1 MKQLAAWYQ
10 KKISSYDKEE
20 WETMVEQLLMRGT
33 YRRRIVDFSSHAR
46 SYLID
51 VDLVRGSSFPKA
63 KPTLSMRRVIW
74 YALVRLLF
82 LPALY
87 QWWTQQTSPACA
99 KFLLTLWL
107 MQVLNMTIYFMTPD
121 MVDSDPN
128 CWLVPLGLML
138 VLSIVH
144 SQIVSTTE
152 MELARVRPRA
162 TYRRKLPRYF
172 RRPRS
177 ECDGGSGGGSAES
190 GATSSQSKT
199 PTSKPA
205 KFRRRQSRT
214 EIAENGLRKRKKE
227 LTKENL
233 IKNLEPVKNK
243 ALIKVKAKDSD
254 DEDYMVW
261 KKPDLTAPIV
271 TFTPPPDDA
280 TPSTSFRYKPNVLTK
295 KQLESFNVRQNQQ
308 AHISRALADGD
319 DGFESLN
326 GYNSNGSE
334 GERVKNETENL
345 LQKERTSSKEEKI
358 KVAEKIGSDAQLGDS
373 EVITKNDGPKIIEVT
388 EELVESQIL
397 KKDDDDDDK
406 SDADSDGVAPTSSP
420 STGKRVGVR
429 FRSNWAQDG
438 IRMADSSDEDFTV
451 NKKKEKK
458 LDNYQSS
465 SSDGECSASAPSIAL
480 PSHHTMSDWVGQTT
494 NSEESSYC
502 SQSEGGH
509 SDVGFPYT
517 ADSSW
522 DPFAI
527 LDPTSDTVKCTMWE
541 RGSTLRAELSAVDI
555 SWYVVARAER
565 VMAADGCLWAGL
577 AMAAAVAL
585 IKPIIRFAQV
595 AAEQDSRTEEELQAL
610 SVLTYFPTLMA
621 SYKGSLIS
629 VFNGAFGDNI
639 WLISTNL
646 LSCMLR
652 FALGALV
659 FFLLAVAERAFK
671 QRFLY
676 AKLFSHL
683 TSARRARKSELPHFR
698 LNTVRNIKTWLS
710 TRSYLRRRGPQRS
723 VEVIVSAAFML
734 IVVLLGCVSTHLLRF
749 NNTQD
754 SVTLESGWLL
764 EVLLWSFCIGIYLLR
779 LGTLGSNVNKKYRG
793 CLSAIL
799 TEQINLHLAIEQ
811 RPESKEQ
818 LTVANNVLKL
828 AADLLKELDAPFKI
842 SALCANHY
850 LYTITKVVILSAL
863 SGVLSEMLGF
873 KLKLHKIK
881 IK

>member
-1 MKQLAAWYQ
+1 MNQLAAWYQ

-33 YRRRIVDFSSHAR
+33 YRRRIVDFSTHAR

-63 KPTLSMRRVIW
+63 KPTLGVRRVVW
-74 YALVRLLF
+74 FALVRLVF

-87 QWWTQQTSPACA
+87 QWWAQQTSPACA
-99 KFLLTLWL
+99 KFLLSLWL
-107 MQVLNMTIYFMTPD
+107 MQVLNISLYLMTPLD
-121 MVDSDPN
+121 IDAN
-128 CWLVPLGLML
+128 CWLVPMGLML
-138 VLSIVH
+138 VLSVVH

-152 MELARVRPRA
+152 MELARVRPRS
-162 TYRRKLPRYF
+162 TFHRKLPRYF

-177 ECDGGSGGGSAES
+177 DCEGGSGGGSAES

-199 PTSKPA
+199 PSTKSS
-205 KFRRRQSRT
+205 KFRRRLSRT
-214 EIAENGLRKRKKE
+214 DIADCGLRKRKKE
-227 LTKENL
+227 LTKDIL
-233 IKNLEPVKNK
+233 IKNLAPTLKSK
-243 ALIKVKAKDSD
+243 SMIKIKVKDSD
-254 DEDYMVW
+254 DEDYMAW
-261 KKPDLTAPIV
+261 KKPDMTAPIV
-271 TFTPPPDDA
+271 TFTPPPDEG
-280 TPSTSFRYKPNVLTK
+280 PSIQIKKLTK
-295 KQLESFNVRQNQQ
+295 KQLETFNVRQNQQ
-308 AHISRALADGD
+308 INVARAILPDGD

-326 GYNSNGSE
+326 GYNSNGSD
-334 GERVKNETENL
+334 GENKTKDIEHQNKEKKVEDVKAKTPELEVKPDVNKPNRDANKDENELFSNI
-345 LQKERTSSKEEKI
+345 R
-358 KVAEKIGSDAQLGDS
+358 
-373 EVITKNDGPKIIEVT
+373 N
-388 EELVESQIL
+388 L
-397 KKDDDDDDK
+397 KKEDDDK
-406 SDADSDGVAPTSSP
+406 SLDPDSDCGIPTSP
-420 STGKRVGVR
+420 SAGKKIR
-429 FRSNWAQDG
+429 FRSSWIGDN
-438 IRMADSSDEDFTV
+438 RRESSDDDFISPKKK
-451 NKKKEKK
+451 NKKIE
-458 LDNYQSS
+458 NYQSS

-494 NSEESSYC
+494 NSEESSYG

-509 SDVGFPYT
+509 SDVGFHCA

-522 DPFAI
+522 DPFAL
-527 LDPTSDTVKCTMWE
+527 LDPSSDTVKCTMWE

-565 VMAADGCLWAGL
+565 AMAAHGGLWTGL
-577 AMAAAVAL
+577 AMAAAAAL
-585 IKPIIRFAQV
+585 LAPATRLVQV
-595 AAEQDSRTEEELQAL
+595 AIEQDNRNEEELQ
-610 SVLTYFPTLMA
+610 SI
-621 SYKGSLIS
+621 SLITYIPS
-629 VFNGAFGDNI
+629 LVVNYSQGSIFSLLSGALGDNI
-639 WLISTNL
+639 WEISTNI
-646 LSCMLR
+646 LSCLLR
-652 FALGALV
+652 FALSGLV

-723 VEVIVSAAFML
+723 VDVIVSAAFML
-734 IVVLLGCVSTHLLRF
+734 TIILLACVSAQLLRE
-749 NNTQD
+749 

-764 EVLLWSFCIGIYLLR
+764 EAMVWSLCLGIYLLR
-779 LGTLGSNVNKKYRG
+779 FVTLGSNVNRKYRG

-842 SALCANHY
+842 SGICANHY

>member
-1 MKQLAAWYQ
+1 MKHLAAWYQ

-51 VDLVRGSSFPKA
+51 VDLVRGSSFPKT
-63 KPTLSMRRVIW
+63 KPTLGMRRVVW
-74 YALVRLLF
+74 YALVRLVF

-87 QWWTQQTSPACA
+87 QWWAQQTSAMCA
-99 KFLLTLWL
+99 KFLLSLWL
-107 MQVLNMTIYFMTPD
+107 LQVLNMTLYFMTPD
-121 MVDSDPN
+121 TLGIDQN
-128 CWLVPLGLML
+128 CWLVPLGLMF
-138 VLSIVH
+138 VLSVVH
-144 SQIVSTTE
+144 AQIVSTTE
-152 MELARVRPRA
+152 MELARVRPRS

-172 RRPRS
+172 RRPRF
-177 ECDGGSGGGSAES
+177 ECDGGSGGGSCES

-199 PTSKPA
+199 PSTKPF
-205 KFRRRQSRT
+205 KFRRRQSRPDL
-214 EIAENGLRKRKKE
+214 AENGLRKRKKD
-227 LTKENL
+227 LVKESV
-233 IKNLEPVKNK
+233 IKNLENPIKNK
-243 ALIKVKAKDSD
+243 PTVKVKAKDSD
-254 DEDYMVW
+254 DEDYMAW
-261 KKPDLTAPIV
+261 KKPDLNTPIV

-280 TPSTSFRYKPNVLTK
+280 TPASSFRYKSNILTK
-295 KQLESFNVRQNQQ
+295 KHLESFNVRQNVVNM
-308 AHISRALADGD
+308 ARAIFADGD

-326 GYNSNGSE
+326 GYNSNCSD
-334 GERVKNETENL
+334 GENRVKFDPQLQGAQNERKVEGNIPESSVATDKPNRAPKNENNIQNIDKL
-345 LQKERTSSKEEKI
+345 NNTNYMKREED
-358 KVAEKIGSDAQLGDS
+358 EKSID
-373 EVITKNDGPKIIEVT
+373 P
-388 EELVESQIL
+388 
-397 KKDDDDDDK
+397 
-406 SDADSDGVAPTSSP
+406 DSDTMNHATSSP
-420 STGKRVGVR
+420 GVGKRIGVR
-429 FRSNWAQDG
+429 FRSAWVQDT
-438 IRMADSSDEDFTV
+438 RQESSDDGFSV
-451 NKKKEKK
+451 KKKQKK
-458 LDNYQSS
+458 LDNYQTS

-494 NSEESSYC
+494 NSKHPFVCEESSYC
-502 SQSEGGH
+502 SQSEGGN
-509 SDVGFPYT
+509 SDVGFHYA

-541 RGSTLRAELSAVDI
+541 CGSTLRAELSAVDI

-565 VMAADGCLWAGL
+565 TMATDGSLWPELLMAAT
-577 AMAAAVAL
+577 VAL
-585 IKPIIRFAQV
+585 FTPVMRLVQV
-595 AAEQDSRTEEELQAL
+595 AVVQDTRTEEELQSMSLFTYVTALLITHGDHSLL
-610 SVLTYFPTLMA
+610 SVFT
-621 SYKGSLIS
+621 
-629 VFNGAFGDNI
+629 GAFGDNI
-639 WLISTNL
+639 WQLTTNIV
-646 LSCMLR
+646 SCVLR
-652 FALGALV
+652 FALSGLV

-723 VEVIVSAAFML
+723 VDVIVSSAFML
-734 IVVLLGCVSTHLLRF
+734 TLILLACVSAQLLR
-749 NNTQD
+749 D
-754 SVTLESGWLL
+754 SVTLEHGWLL
-764 EVLLWSFCIGIYLLR
+764 EAMVWSCCLGICLLR
-779 LGTLGSNVNKKYRG
+779 LLTLGSNVNKKYRG

-828 AADLLKELDAPFKI
+828 AADLLKELDSPFKI
-842 SALCANHY
+842 SGICANHY
-850 LYTITKVVILSAL
+850 LYTIIKVVILSAL

>member
-63 KPTLSMRRVIW
+63 KPTLGMRRVVW
-74 YALVRLLF
+74 FALVRLVF
-82 LPALY
+82 LPALF
-87 QWWTQQTSPACA
+87 QWWAQQTSPACA

-107 MQVLNMTIYFMTPD
+107 LQVLNISLYFMSPD
-121 MVDSDPN
+121 NLDVDPN

-138 VLSIVH
+138 VLSMVH

-152 MELARVRPRA
+152 MEIARVRPRS

-177 ECDGGSGGGSAES
+177 ECDGGSAGGSAES

-199 PTSKPA
+199 PTTKPS
-205 KFRRRQSRT
+205 KFRRRQSRS
-214 EIAENGLRKRKKE
+214 ELCDNGLRKRKKE
-227 LTKENL
+227 LPKENVSTR
-233 IKNLEPVKNK
+233 LEPTVKNK
-243 ALIKVKAKDSD
+243 AIVKLKAKDSD
-254 DEDYMVW
+254 DEDYMAW
-261 KKPDLTAPIV
+261 KKPDINTPIV

-280 TPSTSFRYKPNVLTK
+280 TPSSSFRYKSNILTK
-295 KQLESFNVRQNQQ
+295 KHLESFNVRQNQ
-308 AHISRALADGD
+308 HRAIFADGD

-326 GYNSNGSE
+326 GYNSNGSD
-334 GERVKNETENL
+334 GDNRVKILQARLSGNKIVSNERN
-345 LQKERTSSKEEKI
+345 
-358 KVAEKIGSDAQLGDS
+358 
-373 EVITKNDGPKIIEVT
+373 EVT
-388 EELVESQIL
+388 A
-397 KKDDDDDDK
+397 KDDSANDVDKTPIDKVEENSTTTAKANVLKTEDDEK
-406 SDADSDGVAPTSSP
+406 SNEPDSDVNVTDSP
-420 STGKRVGVR
+420 NRGKRIGVR
-429 FRSNWAQDG
+429 FRSSWIPENV
-438 IRMADSSDEDFTV
+438 RNESSDDDFANV
-451 NKKKEKK
+451 KNKQKKIETF
-458 LDNYQSS
+458 QTS

-502 SQSEGGH
+502 SQSEGGN
-509 SDVGFPYT
+509 SDVGFHYA

-522 DPFAI
+522 DPFAL

-565 VMAADGCLWAGL
+565 AMAAEGCVWAGL
-577 AMAAAVAL
+577 AMATIVAL
-585 IKPIIRFAQV
+585 LTPAIRLTQLAID
-595 AAEQDSRTEEELQAL
+595 QDTRTEEETQSMTIFLYIISVVVNYSKG
-610 SVLTYFPTLMA
+610 SVLYIL
-621 SYKGSLIS
+621 Y
-629 VFNGAFGDNI
+629 GAFGDNAWELMTNI
-639 WLISTNL
+639 IS
-646 LSCMLR
+646 CILR
-652 FALGALV
+652 FALSGLM
-659 FFLLAVAERAFK
+659 FFLLAVAERAYK

-723 VEVIVSAAFML
+723 VDVIVSAAFML
-734 IVVLLGCVSTHLLRF
+734 TLILLACVSAHLLR
-749 NNTQD
+749 D
-754 SVTLESGWLL
+754 SVTLEEGWLFEAMVWICCL
-764 EVLLWSFCIGIYLLR
+764 GIYLMR
-779 LGTLGSNVNKKYRG
+779 LITLGSNVNKKYRG

-811 RPESKEQ
+811 RPESKDQ

-842 SALCANHY
+842 SGICANHY
-850 LYTITKVVILSAL
+850 LYTVSKVVILSAL

>member
-33 YRRRIVDFSSHAR
+33 YRRRIVDFSTHAR

-63 KPTLSMRRVIW
+63 KPTLGMRRVVW
-74 YALVRLLF
+74 FALVRLVF

-87 QWWTQQTSPACA
+87 QWWAQQTSPTCA
-99 KFLLTLWL
+99 KFLLSLWL
-107 MQVLNMTIYFMTPD
+107 MQLLNISLYVMTPLD
-121 MVDSDPN
+121 IDAN
-128 CWLVPLGLML
+128 CWLVPMGLMF

-152 MELARVRPRA
+152 MELARVRPRS
-162 TYRRKLPRYF
+162 TYHRKLPRYF

-177 ECDGGSGGGSAES
+177 DCEGGSGGGSAES

-199 PTSKPA
+199 PSTKSA
-205 KFRRRQSRT
+205 KFRRRLSRS
-214 EIAENGLRKRKKE
+214 ELADNGLRKRKKE
-227 LTKENL
+227 LTKDNL
-233 IKNLEPVKNK
+233 IKNLEPTIKPK
-243 ALIKVKAKDSD
+243 SLIKVKVKDSD
-254 DEDYMVW
+254 DEDYMAW
-261 KKPDLTAPIV
+261 KKPDMTTPIV

-280 TPSTSFRYKPNVLTK
+280 SASVQIKKLTK
-295 KQLESFNVRQNQQ
+295 KQLETFNVRQNQQ
-308 AHISRALADGD
+308 VNVVRAMLPDGD

-326 GYNSNGSE
+326 GYNSNGSD
-334 GERVKNETENL
+334 GDNKNKYPDLQKKNEKISNLNITEPEVQLNVNKSNDAVDKTENEL
-345 LQKERTSSKEEKI
+345 FEGLENMKKEVDEK
-358 KVAEKIGSDAQLGDS
+358 SL
-373 EVITKNDGPKIIEVT
+373 
-388 EELVESQIL
+388 
-397 KKDDDDDDK
+397 
-406 SDADSDGVAPTSSP
+406 DSDCGLPPSSP
-420 STGKRVGVR
+420 SVGKRIR
-429 FRSNWAQDG
+429 FRGSWVQDD
-438 IRMADSSDEDFTV
+438 RRESSDDDFTSI
-451 NKKKEKK
+451 KKKHKNIE
-458 LDNYQSS
+458 NYQSS

-494 NSEESSYC
+494 NSEESSYG

-509 SDVGFPYT
+509 SDVGFHYA

-522 DPFAI
+522 DPFAL
-527 LDPTSDTVKCTMWE
+527 LDPSNDTVKCTMWE

-565 VMAADGCLWAGL
+565 TMAADGGLWTGL

-585 IKPIIRFAQV
+585 FAPATRLVQV
-595 AAEQDSRTEEELQAL
+595 AIEQDNRSEEELQ
-610 SVLTYFPTLMA
+610 SI
-621 SYKGSLIS
+621 SLITYIPSLVVNYSQGSIFS
-629 VFNGAFGDNI
+629 VIGGALGDNV
-639 WLISTNL
+639 WEISTNI
-646 LSCMLR
+646 LSCLLR
-652 FALGALV
+652 FALSGLV

-723 VEVIVSAAFML
+723 VDVIVSAAFML
-734 IVVLLGCVSTHLLRF
+734 TIILLACVSAQLLRE
-749 NNTQD
+749 
-754 SVTLESGWLL
+754 SVTLEHGWLL
-764 EVLLWSFCIGIYLLR
+764 EAMVWSICLGIYLLR
-779 LGTLGSNVNKKYRG
+779 FVTLGSNVNRKYRG

-828 AADLLKELDAPFKI
+828 AGDLLKELDAPFKI
-842 SALCANHY
+842 SGICANHY

>member
-63 KPTLSMRRVIW
+63 KPTLGMRRVVW
-74 YALVRLLF
+74 FALVRLVF
-82 LPALY
+82 LPALF
-87 QWWTQQTSPACA
+87 QWWAQQTSPACA

-107 MQVLNMTIYFMTPD
+107 LQVLNISLYFMSPD
-121 MVDSDPN
+121 NLDVDPN

-138 VLSIVH
+138 VLSMVH

-152 MELARVRPRA
+152 MEIARVRPRS

-177 ECDGGSGGGSAES
+177 ECDGGSAGGSAES

-199 PTSKPA
+199 PTTKPS
-205 KFRRRQSRT
+205 KFRRRQSRS
-214 EIAENGLRKRKKE
+214 ELGDNGLRKRKKE
-227 LTKENL
+227 LPKENVSTP
-233 IKNLEPVKNK
+233 LEPTAKNK
-243 ALIKVKAKDSD
+243 AIVKLKAKDSD
-254 DEDYMVW
+254 DEDYMAW
-261 KKPDLTAPIV
+261 KKPDINTPIV

-280 TPSTSFRYKPNVLTK
+280 TPSSSFRYKSNILTK
-295 KQLESFNVRQNQQ
+295 KHLESFNVRQNQ
-308 AHISRALADGD
+308 HRALFADGD

-326 GYNSNGSE
+326 GYNSNGSD
-334 GERVKNETENL
+334 GDNRVKILQARLSGNKIVSNERN
-345 LQKERTSSKEEKI
+345 
-358 KVAEKIGSDAQLGDS
+358 
-373 EVITKNDGPKIIEVT
+373 EVT
-388 EELVESQIL
+388 A
-397 KKDDDDDDK
+397 KDDSANDVDKTPIDKVEENSTTTAKANVLKTEDDEK
-406 SDADSDGVAPTSSP
+406 SNEPDSDVNVTDSP
-420 STGKRVGVR
+420 NRGKRIGVR
-429 FRSNWAQDG
+429 FRSSWILENVRDE
-438 IRMADSSDEDFTV
+438 SSDDDFANV
-451 NKKKEKK
+451 KNKQKV
-458 LDNYQSS
+458 DGPNYQH
-465 SSDGECSASAPSIAL
+465 DHPG
-480 PSHHTMSDWVGQTT
+480 
-494 NSEESSYC
+494 EESSYC
-502 SQSEGGH
+502 SQSEGGN
-509 SDVGFPYT
+509 SDVGFHYA

-522 DPFAI
+522 DPFAL

-565 VMAADGCLWAGL
+565 AMAAEGCVWAGL
-577 AMAAAVAL
+577 AMATIVAL
-585 IKPIIRFAQV
+585 LTPAIRLTQLAID
-595 AAEQDSRTEEELQAL
+595 QDTRTEEETQSMTIFLYIISVVVNYSKG
-610 SVLTYFPTLMA
+610 SVLYIL
-621 SYKGSLIS
+621 Y
-629 VFNGAFGDNI
+629 GAFGDNAWELMTNI
-639 WLISTNL
+639 IS
-646 LSCMLR
+646 CILR
-652 FALGALV
+652 FALSGLM
-659 FFLLAVAERAFK
+659 FFLLAVAERAYK

-723 VEVIVSAAFML
+723 VDVIVSAAFML
-734 IVVLLGCVSTHLLRF
+734 TLILLACVSAHLLR
-749 NNTQD
+749 D
-754 SVTLESGWLL
+754 SVTLEEGWLFEAMVWICCL
-764 EVLLWSFCIGIYLLR
+764 GIYLLR
-779 LGTLGSNVNKKYRG
+779 LITLGSNVNKKYRG

-811 RPESKEQ
+811 RPESKDQ

-842 SALCANHY
+842 SGICANHY
-850 LYTITKVVILSAL
+850 LYTVSKVVILSAL

>member
-63 KPTLSMRRVIW
+63 KPTLGMRRVVW
-74 YALVRLLF
+74 FALVRLVF
-82 LPALY
+82 LPALF
-87 QWWTQQTSPACA
+87 QWWAQQTSPACV

-107 MQVLNMTIYFMTPD
+107 LQVLNISLYFMSPD
-121 MVDSDPN
+121 NLDVDPN

-138 VLSIVH
+138 VLSMVH

-152 MELARVRPRA
+152 MEIARVRPRS

-177 ECDGGSGGGSAES
+177 ECDGGSAGGSAES

-199 PTSKPA
+199 PTTKPS
-205 KFRRRQSRT
+205 KFRRRQSRS
-214 EIAENGLRKRKKE
+214 ELCDNGLRKRKKE
-227 LTKENL
+227 LPKENVSTR
-233 IKNLEPVKNK
+233 LEPTVKNK
-243 ALIKVKAKDSD
+243 AIVKLKAKDSD
-254 DEDYMVW
+254 DEDYMAW
-261 KKPDLTAPIV
+261 KKPDINTPIV

-280 TPSTSFRYKPNVLTK
+280 TPSSSFRYKSNILTK
-295 KQLESFNVRQNQQ
+295 KHLESFNVRQNQ
-308 AHISRALADGD
+308 HRAIFADGD

-326 GYNSNGSE
+326 GYNSNGSD
-334 GERVKNETENL
+334 GDNRVKILQARLSGNKIVSNERN
-345 LQKERTSSKEEKI
+345 
-358 KVAEKIGSDAQLGDS
+358 
-373 EVITKNDGPKIIEVT
+373 EVT
-388 EELVESQIL
+388 A
-397 KKDDDDDDK
+397 KDDSANDVDKTPIDKVEENSTTTAKANVLKTEDDEK
-406 SDADSDGVAPTSSP
+406 SNEPDSDVNVTDSP
-420 STGKRVGVR
+420 NRGKRIGVR
-429 FRSNWAQDG
+429 FRSSWIPENV
-438 IRMADSSDEDFTV
+438 RNESSDDDFANV
-451 NKKKEKK
+451 KNKQKKIETF
-458 LDNYQSS
+458 QTS

-502 SQSEGGH
+502 SQSEGGN
-509 SDVGFPYT
+509 SDVGFHYA

-522 DPFAI
+522 DPFAL

-565 VMAADGCLWAGL
+565 AMAAEGCVWAGL
-577 AMAAAVAL
+577 AMATIVAL
-585 IKPIIRFAQV
+585 LTPAIRLTQLAID
-595 AAEQDSRTEEELQAL
+595 QDTRTEEETQSMTIFLYIISVVVNYSKG
-610 SVLTYFPTLMA
+610 SVLYIL
-621 SYKGSLIS
+621 Y
-629 VFNGAFGDNI
+629 GAFGDNAWELMTNI
-639 WLISTNL
+639 IS
-646 LSCMLR
+646 CILR
-652 FALGALV
+652 FALSGLM
-659 FFLLAVAERAFK
+659 FFLLAVAERAYK

-723 VEVIVSAAFML
+723 VDVIVSAAFML
-734 IVVLLGCVSTHLLRF
+734 TLILLACVSAHLLR
-749 NNTQD
+749 D
-754 SVTLESGWLL
+754 SVTLEEGWLFEAMVWICCL
-764 EVLLWSFCIGIYLLR
+764 GIYLMR
-779 LGTLGSNVNKKYRG
+779 LITLGSNVNKKYRG

-811 RPESKEQ
+811 RPESKDQ

-842 SALCANHY
+842 SGICANHY
-850 LYTITKVVILSAL
+850 LYTVSKVVILSAL

>member
-63 KPTLSMRRVIW
+63 KPTLGMRRVVW
-74 YALVRLLF
+74 FALVRLVF
-82 LPALY
+82 LPALF
-87 QWWTQQTSPACA
+87 QWWAQQTSPACA

-107 MQVLNMTIYFMTPD
+107 LQVLNISLYFMSPD
-121 MVDSDPN
+121 NLDVDPN

-138 VLSIVH
+138 VLSMVH

-152 MELARVRPRA
+152 MEIARVRPRS

-177 ECDGGSGGGSAES
+177 ECDGGSAGGSAES

-199 PTSKPA
+199 PTTKPS
-205 KFRRRQSRT
+205 KFRRRQSRS
-214 EIAENGLRKRKKE
+214 ELCDNGLRKRKKE
-227 LTKENL
+227 LPKENVSTR
-233 IKNLEPVKNK
+233 LEPTVKNK
-243 ALIKVKAKDSD
+243 AIVKLKAKDSD
-254 DEDYMVW
+254 DEDYMAW
-261 KKPDLTAPIV
+261 KKPDINTPIV

-280 TPSTSFRYKPNVLTK
+280 TPSSSFRYKSNILTK
-295 KQLESFNVRQNQQ
+295 KHLESFNVRQNQ
-308 AHISRALADGD
+308 HRAIFADGD

-326 GYNSNGSE
+326 GYNSNGSD
-334 GERVKNETENL
+334 GDNRVKILQARLSGNKIVSNERNEVTAKDDSANDVDKTPIDKVEENSTTTAKANVLKTEND
-345 LQKERTSSKEEKI
+345 EKSN
-358 KVAEKIGSDAQLGDS
+358 E
-373 EVITKNDGPKIIEVT
+373 P
-388 EELVESQIL
+388 
-397 KKDDDDDDK
+397 
-406 SDADSDGVAPTSSP
+406 DSDVNVTDSP
-420 STGKRVGVR
+420 NRGKRIGVR
-429 FRSNWAQDG
+429 FRSSWIPENV
-438 IRMADSSDEDFTV
+438 RNESSDDDFANV
-451 NKKKEKK
+451 KNKQKKIETF
-458 LDNYQSS
+458 QTS

-502 SQSEGGH
+502 SQSEGGN
-509 SDVGFPYT
+509 SDVGFHYA

-522 DPFAI
+522 DPFAL

-565 VMAADGCLWAGL
+565 AMAAEGCVWAGL
-577 AMAAAVAL
+577 AMATIVAL
-585 IKPIIRFAQV
+585 LTPAIRLTQLAID
-595 AAEQDSRTEEELQAL
+595 QDTRTEEETQSMTIFLYIISVVVNYSKG
-610 SVLTYFPTLMA
+610 SVLYIL
-621 SYKGSLIS
+621 Y
-629 VFNGAFGDNI
+629 GAFGDNAWELMTNI
-639 WLISTNL
+639 IS
-646 LSCMLR
+646 CILR
-652 FALGALV
+652 FALSGLM
-659 FFLLAVAERAFK
+659 FFLLAVAERAYK

-723 VEVIVSAAFML
+723 VDVIVSAAFML
-734 IVVLLGCVSTHLLRF
+734 TLILLACVSAHLLR
-749 NNTQD
+749 D
-754 SVTLESGWLL
+754 SVTLEEGWLFEAMVWICCL
-764 EVLLWSFCIGIYLLR
+764 GIYLMR
-779 LGTLGSNVNKKYRG
+779 LITLGSNVNKKYRG

-811 RPESKEQ
+811 RPESKDQ

-842 SALCANHY
+842 SGICANHY
-850 LYTITKVVILSAL
+850 LYTVSKVVILSAL

>member
-63 KPTLSMRRVIW
+63 KPTLGMRRVVW
-74 YALVRLLF
+74 FALVRLVF
-82 LPALY
+82 LPALF
-87 QWWTQQTSPACA
+87 QWWAQQTSPACA

-107 MQVLNMTIYFMTPD
+107 LQVLNISLYLMSPD
-121 MVDSDPN
+121 NLDVDPN

-138 VLSIVH
+138 VLSMVH

-152 MELARVRPRA
+152 MEIARVRPRS

-177 ECDGGSGGGSAES
+177 ECDGGSAGGSAES

-199 PTSKPA
+199 PTTKPS
-205 KFRRRQSRT
+205 KFRRRQSRS
-214 EIAENGLRKRKKE
+214 ELSDNGLRKRKKE
-227 LTKENL
+227 LPKENVSTP
-233 IKNLEPVKNK
+233 LEPTAKNK
-243 ALIKVKAKDSD
+243 AIVKLKAKDSD
-254 DEDYMVW
+254 DEDYMAW
-261 KKPDLTAPIV
+261 KKPDINTPIV

-280 TPSTSFRYKPNVLTK
+280 TPSSSFRYKSNILTK
-295 KQLESFNVRQNQQ
+295 KHLESFNVRQNQ
-308 AHISRALADGD
+308 HRALFADGD

-326 GYNSNGSE
+326 GYNSNGSD
-334 GERVKNETENL
+334 GDNRVKILQARLSGNKIVSNERNEVTAKDDSANDVDKTPIDKVEENSTTTAKANVLKTEND
-345 LQKERTSSKEEKI
+345 EKSN
-358 KVAEKIGSDAQLGDS
+358 E
-373 EVITKNDGPKIIEVT
+373 P
-388 EELVESQIL
+388 
-397 KKDDDDDDK
+397 
-406 SDADSDGVAPTSSP
+406 DSDVNVTDSP
-420 STGKRVGVR
+420 NRGKRIGVR
-429 FRSNWAQDG
+429 FRSSWIPENV
-438 IRMADSSDEDFTV
+438 RNESSDDDFANV
-451 NKKKEKK
+451 KNKQKKIETF
-458 LDNYQSS
+458 QTS

-502 SQSEGGH
+502 SQSEGGN
-509 SDVGFPYT
+509 SDVGFHYA

-522 DPFAI
+522 DPFAL

-565 VMAADGCLWAGL
+565 AMAAEGCVWAGL
-577 AMAAAVAL
+577 AMATIVAL
-585 IKPIIRFAQV
+585 LTPAIRLTQLAID
-595 AAEQDSRTEEELQAL
+595 QDTRTEEETQSMTIFLYIISVVVNYSKG
-610 SVLTYFPTLMA
+610 SVLYIL
-621 SYKGSLIS
+621 Y
-629 VFNGAFGDNI
+629 GAFGDNAWELMTNI
-639 WLISTNL
+639 IS
-646 LSCMLR
+646 CILR
-652 FALGALV
+652 FALSGLM
-659 FFLLAVAERAFK
+659 FFLLAVAERAYK

-723 VEVIVSAAFML
+723 VDVIVSAAFML
-734 IVVLLGCVSTHLLRF
+734 TLILLACVSAHLLR
-749 NNTQD
+749 D
-754 SVTLESGWLL
+754 SVTLEEGWLFEAMVWICCL
-764 EVLLWSFCIGIYLLR
+764 GIYLMR
-779 LGTLGSNVNKKYRG
+779 LITLGSNVNKKYRG

-811 RPESKEQ
+811 RPESKDQ

-842 SALCANHY
+842 SGICANHY
-850 LYTITKVVILSAL
+850 LYTVSKVVILSAL

>member
-33 YRRRIVDFSSHAR
+33 YRRRIVDFSTHAR

-63 KPTLSMRRVIW
+63 KPTLGMRRVVW
-74 YALVRLLF
+74 FALVRLVF

-87 QWWTQQTSPACA
+87 QWWAQQTSPACA

-107 MQVLNMTIYFMTPD
+107 MQVVNTTLYFMAPD
-121 MVDSDPN
+121 SLDIDPN
-128 CWLVPLGLML
+128 CWLIPLGLML
-138 VLSIVH
+138 VLSVVH

-152 MELARVRPRA
+152 LELGRVRPRS

-172 RRPRS
+172 RRSRS
-177 ECDGGSGGGSAES
+177 QCDGGSGGGSGES
-190 GATSSQSKT
+190 GATSSQSKVPST
-199 PTSKPA
+199 KPS
-205 KFRRRQSRT
+205 KFRRRQSRN
-214 EIAENGLRKRKKE
+214 EIVENGLRKRKKE
-227 LTKENL
+227 LIKEHVL
-233 IKNLEPVKNK
+233 RNLEPQAKNK
-243 ALIKVKAKDSD
+243 SMIKVKAKDSD
-254 DEDYMVW
+254 DEDYMAW
-261 KKPDLTAPIV
+261 KKPDLNAPIV

-280 TPSTSFRYKPNVLTK
+280 TPSSSFRYKPNVLTK
-295 KQLESFNVRQNQQ
+295 KHLESFNVKQSQQ
-308 AHISRALADGD
+308 INIARTIFADGD

-326 GYNSNGSE
+326 GYNSNGSDAE
-334 GERVKNETENL
+334 NKLKIEQIRAHNEKSANQPSQPCGSQDVTQNG
-345 LQKERTSSKEEKI
+345 KEITITVSDKDINKDKTTNISKEDDEKSI
-358 KVAEKIGSDAQLGDS
+358 EPDSDA
-373 EVITKNDGPKIIEVT
+373 N
-388 EELVESQIL
+388 
-397 KKDDDDDDK
+397 
-406 SDADSDGVAPTSSP
+406 PTSSP
-420 STGKRVGVR
+420 ITGKRIGVR
-429 FRSNWAQDG
+429 FRSSWIQENMRQESTD
-438 IRMADSSDEDFTV
+438 DDFNV
-451 NKKKEKK
+451 KKKQKVIDGRYQH
-458 LDNYQSS
+458 DNT
-465 SSDGECSASAPSIAL
+465 G
-480 PSHHTMSDWVGQTT
+480 
-494 NSEESSYC
+494 EESSYG
-502 SQSEGGH
+502 SQSEGEN
-509 SDVGFPYT
+509 SDVGFHYA

-555 SWYVVARAER
+555 SWCVVARAER
-565 VMAADGCLWAGL
+565 AMAAEGAWGVWAPL

-585 IKPIIRFAQV
+585 FAPALSLLQV
-595 AAEQDSRTEEELQAL
+595 AIEKDSRGEEELQVVSL
-610 SVLTYFPTLMA
+610 FTYIIQVMVNY
-621 SYKGSLIS
+621 SRSSLFA
-629 VFNGAFGDNI
+629 VVYGAFGDNVWAI
-639 WLISTNL
+639 TTNAV
-646 LSCMLR
+646 SCVLR
-652 FALGALV
+652 FALSGLV

-676 AKLFSHL
+676 AKLFAHL

-723 VEVIVSAAFML
+723 VDVIVSAGFML
-734 IVVLLGCVSTHLLRF
+734 TIILLACVSAQLLR
-749 NNTQD
+749 D
-754 SVTLESGWLL
+754 SVTLERGWLL
-764 EVLLWSFCIGIYLLR
+764 EAMVWSCCLGIYLLR
-779 LGTLGSNVNKKYRG
+779 LLTLGSNVNRKYRG

-842 SALCANHY
+842 SGICANHY

>member
-1 MKQLAAWYQ
+1 MRQLAAWYQ

-63 KPTLSMRRVIW
+63 KPTLGMRRVVW

-87 QWWTQQTSPACA
+87 QWWGQQTSPACA
-99 KFLLTLWL
+99 KFLLGLWL
-107 MQVLNMTIYFMTPD
+107 MQVLNMSLYFMAPASYD
-121 MVDSDPN
+121 IDPN

-138 VLSIVH
+138 VLSVVH

-152 MELARVRPRA
+152 MELARVRPRSN
-162 TYRRKLPRYF
+162 YRRKLPRYL

-199 PTSKPA
+199 PSTKPSKY
-205 KFRRRQSRT
+205 RRRLSRT
-214 EIAENGLRKRKKE
+214 ESVDATLPPGLRKRKKE
-227 LTKENL
+227 LTKEY
-233 IKNLEPVKNK
+233 IMKNLEPSIKTK
-243 ALIKVKAKDSD
+243 PLKVKVKDSD
-254 DEDYMVW
+254 DEDYMAW
-261 KKPDLTAPIV
+261 KKPDLTPDLTAPIV
-271 TFTPPPDDA
+271 TFTPPPDD
-280 TPSTSFRYKPNVLTK
+280 TPGASFDFKPNILTK
-295 KQLESFNVRQNQQ
+295 KHLETFNVRQNVNV
-308 AHISRALADGD
+308 ARAIFADGD

-326 GYNSNGSE
+326 GYNSNGSD
-334 GERVKNETENL
+334 GDNRKAERLKAKTDDVEAIKPVINKPGDT
-345 LQKERTSSKEEKI
+345 KI
-358 KVAEKIGSDAQLGDS
+358 DKDCVRKYVLD
-373 EVITKNDGPKIIEVT
+373 K
-388 EELVESQIL
+388 L
-397 KKDDDDDDK
+397 KKDDDEK
-406 SDADSDGVAPTSSP
+406 SLDADSDGAIPTSSP
-420 STGKRVGVR
+420 SATKRVGVR
-429 FRSNWAQDG
+429 FRKSW
-438 IRMADSSDEDFTV
+438 RETSDEEFTI
-451 NKKKEKK
+451 KKKDKK
-458 LDNYQSS
+458 LENYQSS

-494 NSEESSYC
+494 NSEESSYG

-509 SDVGFPYT
+509 SDVGFHFA

-565 VMAADGCLWAGL
+565 AMAADGGLWAGTL
-577 AMAAAVAL
+577 MAALVAL
-585 IKPIIRFAQV
+585 LAPATRLMQV
-595 AAEQDSRTEEELQAL
+595 AVEQDHKSEEELAAL
-610 SVLTYFPTLMA
+610 PFLTYMPTLVVNYCLQSPSA
-621 SYKGSLIS
+621 VLI
-629 VFNGAFGDNI
+629 GAFGDNV
-639 WLISTNL
+639 WEVTTNIL
-646 LSCMLR
+646 TSLLR
-652 FALGALV
+652 FSLSGLV

-723 VEVIVSAAFML
+723 VDVIVSAAFML
-734 IVVLLGCVSTHLLRF
+734 TLILLACVSAQLLRE
-749 NNTQD
+749 
-754 SVTLESGWLL
+754 SITLECGWLL
-764 EVLLWSFCIGIYLLR
+764 EAMVWSICLGIYLMR
-779 LGTLGSNVNKKYRG
+779 LLTLGSNVNKKYRG

-811 RPESKEQ
+811 RPDCKEQ

-828 AADLLKELDAPFKI
+828 AADLLKELDSPFKI
-842 SALCANHY
+842 SGLCANHY
-850 LYTITKVVILSAL
+850 LYTIVKVVILSAL

>member
-1 MKQLAAWYQ
+1 MQQLAAWYQ

-33 YRRRIVDFSSHAR
+33 YRRRIVDFSNHAR

-63 KPTLSMRRVIW
+63 KPTLGMRRVVW
-74 YALVRLLF
+74 YALVRLVF
-82 LPALY
+82 LPGLY
-87 QWWTQQTSPACA
+87 QWWAQQTSPACA
-99 KFLLTLWL
+99 KFLLALWL
-107 MQVLNMTIYFMTPD
+107 MQVLNISLYFMTPLD
-121 MVDSDPN
+121 IDVN
-128 CWLVPLGLML
+128 CWLVPMGLML
-138 VLSIVH
+138 VLSVVH

-152 MELARVRPRA
+152 MELARVRPRS
-162 TYRRKLPRYF
+162 TFRRKLPRYF
-172 RRPRS
+172 RRTRS
-177 ECDGGSGGGSAES
+177 DCEGGSGGGSGES
-190 GATSSQSKT
+190 GATSSQSKA
-199 PTSKPA
+199 PTSKSS
-205 KFRRRQSRT
+205 KFRRRQSRSDIP
-214 EIAENGLRKRKKE
+214 ESGLRKRKKE

-233 IKNLEPVKNK
+233 IKNLEAPKNK
-243 ALIKVKAKDSD
+243 PVIKTKVKDSD
-254 DEDYMVW
+254 DEDYMAW
-261 KKPDLTAPIV
+261 KKPDATAPIV

-280 TPSTSFRYKPNVLTK
+280 TPGSSLAYKANVLTK
-295 KQLESFNVRQNQQ
+295 KQLDTFNVRQNQVNV
-308 AHISRALADGD
+308 AKAILPDGD

-326 GYNSNGSE
+326 GYNSNGSDADK
-334 GERVKNETENL
+334 VK
-345 LQKERTSSKEEKI
+345 
-358 KVAEKIGSDAQLGDS
+358 D
-373 EVITKNDGPKIIEVT
+373 
-388 EELVESQIL
+388 VEQ
-397 KKDDDDDDK
+397 KKDILEKSAEDAKQAKPSEASNISKVDMYGIHKKKEDDEK
-406 SDADSDGVAPTSSP
+406 SVELESDGGVPTSSP
-420 STGKRVGVR
+420 NSRKRIR
-429 FRSNWAQDG
+429 FRGSWAKDG
-438 IRMADSSDEDFTV
+438 RETSDEDFTAL
-451 NKKKEKK
+451 KKKNKK

-494 NSEESSYC
+494 NSEESSYE

-509 SDVGFPYT
+509 SDVSFHYA

-522 DPFAI
+522 DPFAL
-527 LDPTSDTVKCTMWE
+527 LDPSSDTVKCTMWE
-541 RGSTLRAELSAVDI
+541 CGSTLRAELSAVDI

-565 VMAADGCLWAGL
+565 
-577 AMAAAVAL
+577 AMAAGGSLWPAALMAALVACFAPLTRLLQVAIEQDTRGDEDLHTQSICTYIPAL
-585 IKPIIRFAQV
+585 IVDYTQSSIMRI
-595 AAEQDSRTEEELQAL
+595 
-610 SVLTYFPTLMA
+610 
-621 SYKGSLIS
+621 LI
-629 VFNGAFGDNI
+629 GMFGDNL
-639 WLISTNL
+639 WEISMNL
-646 LSCMLR
+646 LSLLLR
-652 FALGALV
+652 FALSGLV

-723 VEVIVSAAFML
+723 VDVIVSAAFVITL
-734 IVVLLGCVSTHLLRF
+734 TLLACVSAQLLRE
-749 NNTQD
+749 
-754 SVTLESGWLL
+754 SVTLVHGWLL
-764 EVLLWSFCIGIYLLR
+764 EALVWSICLGICLLR
-779 LGTLGSNVNKKYRG
+779 LVTLGSNVNRKYRG

-842 SALCANHY
+842 SGICANHY

>member
-1 MKQLAAWYQ
+1 MPSTPQTHHTMKQLAAWYQ

-33 YRRRIVDFSSHAR
+33 YRRRIVDFSTHAR

-63 KPTLSMRRVIW
+63 KPTLGMRRVVW

-87 QWWTQQTSPACA
+87 QWWAQQTSPACA

-107 MQVLNMTIYFMTPD
+107 MQVLNITFYIMTPD
-121 MVDSDPN
+121 TVDIDPN
-128 CWLVPLGLML
+128 CWIVPLGLMI
-138 VLSIVH
+138 VLSVVH

-162 TYRRKLPRYF
+162 TFRRKLPRYF

-177 ECDGGSGGGSAES
+177 ECDGGSAGGSGES

-199 PTSKPA
+199 PSTKPA
-205 KFRRRQSRT
+205 KFRRRQSRP
-214 EIAENGLRKRKKE
+214 EIVESGLRKRKKE
-227 LTKENL
+227 LTKEIL
-233 IKNLEPVKNK
+233 IKKLEPPIKTK
-243 ALIKVKAKDSD
+243 AMIKVKAKDSD
-254 DEDYMVW
+254 DEDYMAW

-271 TFTPPPDDA
+271 TFTPPPDEA
-280 TPSTSFRYKPNVLTK
+280 TPSSSFQYKANILTK
-295 KQLESFNVRQNQQ
+295 KQLESFNVRQNNL
-308 AHISRALADGD
+308 ARALADGD

-334 GERVKNETENL
+334 GDRVKNEAENVP
-345 LQKERTSSKEEKI
+345 KNKPSTSNESN
-358 KVAEKIGSDAQLGDS
+358 A
-373 EVITKNDGPKIIEVT
+373 T
-388 EELVESQIL
+388 EEINVNEITEEINVSIDNEAEVFINAEIL
-397 KKDDDDDDK
+397 KKEDDEK
-406 SDADSDGVAPTSSP
+406 SVDADSEDVIATSSP
-420 STGKRVGVR
+420 SAGKRIGVR
-429 FRSNWAQDG
+429 FRGSWAQDG
-438 IRMADSSDEDFTV
+438 IRESSDDDYTI
-451 NKKKEKK
+451 KKKEKK
-458 LDNYQSS
+458 LGNYQTS

-494 NSEESSYC
+494 NSEESSYG
-502 SQSEGGH
+502 SQSEGEH

-527 LDPTSDTVKCTMWE
+527 LDPSSDTVKCTMWE

-565 VMAADGCLWAGL
+565 AMAADGGLWAGL

-585 IKPIIRFAQV
+585 V
-595 AAEQDSRTEEELQAL
+595 APALRLVQMAVEQDTRTEEELQAL
-610 SVLTYFPTLMA
+610 SLFTYIPSLVA
-621 SYKGSLIS
+621 NYSQGSVFSL
-629 VFNGAFGDNI
+629 FNGAYGDNI
-639 WLISTNL
+639 WVISTNL
-646 LSCMLR
+646 LSCGLR
-652 FALGALV
+652 FALSALV
-659 FFLLAVAERAFK
+659 FFLLSVAERAFK

-723 VEVIVSAAFML
+723 VDVIVSAAFMITL
-734 IVVLLGCVSTHLLRF
+734 MLLACVSAQMLK
-749 NNTQD
+749 D
-754 SVTLESGWLL
+754 SVTLECGWLL
-764 EVLLWSFCIGIYLLR
+764 EAMVWSSCLGIYLLR
-779 LGTLGSNVNKKYRG
+779 LLTLGSNVNRKYRG

-828 AADLLKELDAPFKI
+828 AADLLKELDSPFKI
-842 SALCANHY
+842 SGICANHY

>member
-1 MKQLAAWYQ
+1 
-10 KKISSYDKEE
+10 
-20 WETMVEQLLMRGT
+20 MVEQLLMRGT

-63 KPTLSMRRVIW
+63 KPTLGMRRVVW
-74 YALVRLLF
+74 FALVRLVF
-82 LPALY
+82 LPALF
-87 QWWTQQTSPACA
+87 QWWAQQTSPACA

-107 MQVLNMTIYFMTPD
+107 LQVLNISLYFMSPD
-121 MVDSDPN
+121 NLDVDPN

-138 VLSIVH
+138 VLSMVH

-152 MELARVRPRA
+152 MEIARVRPRS

-177 ECDGGSGGGSAES
+177 ECDGGSAGGSAES

-199 PTSKPA
+199 PTTKPS
-205 KFRRRQSRT
+205 KFRRRQSRS
-214 EIAENGLRKRKKE
+214 ELCDNGLRKRKKE
-227 LTKENL
+227 LPKENVSTR
-233 IKNLEPVKNK
+233 LEPTVKNK
-243 ALIKVKAKDSD
+243 AIVKLKAKDSD
-254 DEDYMVW
+254 DEDYMAW
-261 KKPDLTAPIV
+261 KKPDINTPIV

-280 TPSTSFRYKPNVLTK
+280 TPSSSFRYKSNILTK
-295 KQLESFNVRQNQQ
+295 KHLESFNVRQNQ
-308 AHISRALADGD
+308 HRAIFADGD

-326 GYNSNGSE
+326 GYNSNGSD
-334 GERVKNETENL
+334 GDNRVKILQARLSGNKIVSNERN
-345 LQKERTSSKEEKI
+345 
-358 KVAEKIGSDAQLGDS
+358 
-373 EVITKNDGPKIIEVT
+373 EVT
-388 EELVESQIL
+388 A
-397 KKDDDDDDK
+397 KDDSANDVDKTPIDKVEENSTTTAKANVLKTEDDEK
-406 SDADSDGVAPTSSP
+406 SNEPDSDVNVTDSP
-420 STGKRVGVR
+420 NRGKRIGVR
-429 FRSNWAQDG
+429 FRSSWIPENV
-438 IRMADSSDEDFTV
+438 RNESSDDDFANV
-451 NKKKEKK
+451 KNKQKKIETF
-458 LDNYQSS
+458 QTS

-502 SQSEGGH
+502 SQSEGGN
-509 SDVGFPYT
+509 SDVGFHYA

-522 DPFAI
+522 DPFAL

-565 VMAADGCLWAGL
+565 AMAAEGCVWAGL
-577 AMAAAVAL
+577 AMATIVAL
-585 IKPIIRFAQV
+585 LTPAIRLTQLAID
-595 AAEQDSRTEEELQAL
+595 QDTRTEEETQSMTIFLYIISVVVNYSKG
-610 SVLTYFPTLMA
+610 SVLYIL
-621 SYKGSLIS
+621 Y
-629 VFNGAFGDNI
+629 GAFGDNAWELMTNI
-639 WLISTNL
+639 IS
-646 LSCMLR
+646 CILR
-652 FALGALV
+652 FALSGLM
-659 FFLLAVAERAFK
+659 FFLLAVAERAYK

-723 VEVIVSAAFML
+723 VDVIVSAAFML
-734 IVVLLGCVSTHLLRF
+734 TLILLACVSAHLLR
-749 NNTQD
+749 D
-754 SVTLESGWLL
+754 SVTLEEGWLFEAMVWICCL
-764 EVLLWSFCIGIYLLR
+764 GIYLMR
-779 LGTLGSNVNKKYRG
+779 LITLGSNVNKKYRG

-811 RPESKEQ
+811 RPESKDQ

-842 SALCANHY
+842 SGICANHY
-850 LYTITKVVILSAL
+850 LYTVSKVVILSAL

>member
-254 DEDYMVW
+254 DEEYMVW

-280 TPSTSFRYKPNVLTK
+280 TPSTSFRYKPNALTK

-345 LQKERTSSKEEKI
+345 IQKEGTNSKEQNI
-358 KVAEKIGSDAQLGDS
+358 KVAEKISSDVQLGENS
-373 EVITKNDGPKIIEVT
+373 EVTTKNDDAKIIEVT
-388 EELVESQIL
+388 DEFVESQIL
-397 KKDDDDDDK
+397 KKDDDDDK

-429 FRSNWAQDG
+429 FRSTWAQEG
-438 IRMADSSDEDFTV
+438 RRMEDSSDEDFTV
-451 NKKKEKK
+451 NKKKEKVI
-458 LDNYQSS
+458 
-465 SSDGECSASAPSIAL
+465 DGRNLQHANK
-480 PSHHTMSDWVGQTT
+480 G
-494 NSEESSYC
+494 EESSYC

-565 VMAADGCLWAGL
+565 AMAADGCLWAGL

-639 WLISTNL
+639 WVISTSL

-734 IVVLLGCVSTHLLRF
+734 IVVLLGCVSTHLLR
-749 NNTQD
+749 D

>member
-33 YRRRIVDFSSHAR
+33 YRRRIVDFSSHSR

-63 KPTLSMRRVIW
+63 KPTLGVRRVVW

-87 QWWTQQTSPACA
+87 QWWAQQTSVACA
-99 KFLLTLWL
+99 KFLLTIWL
-107 MQVLNMTIYFMTPD
+107 MQVLNITIYFMTPVT
-121 MVDSDPN
+121 VDIDPN
-128 CWLVPLGLML
+128 CWVVPLGLMI

-162 TYRRKLPRYF
+162 TFRRKLPRYF
-172 RRPRS
+172 RRSRS
-177 ECDGGSGGGSAES
+177 ECDGGSGGGSGES
-190 GATSSQSKT
+190 GATSSHSKT

-205 KFRRRQSRT
+205 KFRRRQSRP
-214 EIAENGLRKRKKE
+214 EVAENGLRKRKKE

-233 IKNLEPVKNK
+233 IKTLKPPIKK
-243 ALIKVKAKDSD
+243 KTIIKVKDKDSD

-261 KKPDLTAPIV
+261 NKPDLTAPIV

-280 TPSTSFRYKPNVLTK
+280 TPSCSFRYKANVLTK
-295 KQLESFNVRQNQQ
+295 KQLESFNVRQNNI
-308 AHISRALADGD
+308 ARILADGD

-334 GERVKNETENL
+334 GDRIKNEKENGESKAIL
-345 LQKERTSSKEEKI
+345 LNESNT
-358 KVAEKIGSDAQLGDS
+358 
-373 EVITKNDGPKIIEVT
+373 T
-388 EELVESQIL
+388 EENDPIIKAEDLDLNINNEPEIFINADIL
-397 KKDDDDDDK
+397 KKEDDEK
-406 SDADSDGVAPTSSP
+406 SIDADFDGVIPTSSP
-420 STGKRVGVR
+420 STGKRIGVR
-429 FRSNWAQDG
+429 FRSSWAKDD
-438 IRMADSSDEDFTV
+438 IRESSDDGFTT
-451 NKKKEKK
+451 KKEKK
-458 LDNYQSS
+458 LDNYQTS

-494 NSEESSYC
+494 NSEESSYE
-502 SQSEGGH
+502 SQSEGEH

-527 LDPTSDTVKCTMWE
+527 LDPSSDTVKCTMWE

-565 VMAADGCLWAGL
+565 TMAADGDLWAGL
-577 AMAAAVAL
+577 AMATAVAL
-585 IKPIIRFAQV
+585 ISPLVRLVQV
-595 AAEQDSRTEEELQAL
+595 VIEHDTRSDEELQAL
-610 SVLTYFPTLMA
+610 SLFTYIPPLVA
-621 SYKGSLIS
+621 NYSQES
-629 VFNGAFGDNI
+629 VFSLFYGAYGDNI
-639 WLISTNL
+639 WVMSTNV
-646 LSCMLR
+646 LSCCLR
-652 FALGALV
+652 FALSALV
-659 FFLLAVAERAFK
+659 FFLLTVAERAFK

-723 VEVIVSAAFML
+723 VDVIVSAAFVLTLML
-734 IVVLLGCVSTHLLRF
+734 LACVSAQLLK
-749 NNTQD
+749 D
-754 SVTLESGWLL
+754 SVTLECGWLL
-764 EVLLWSFCIGIYLLR
+764 EAMVWSSCLGIYLLR
-779 LGTLGSNVNKKYRG
+779 LLTLGSNVNRKYRG

-828 AADLLKELDAPFKI
+828 AADLLKELDSPFRI
-842 SALCANHY
+842 SGVCANHY

>member
-1 MKQLAAWYQ
+1 MMQLAAWYQ

-33 YRRRIVDFSSHAR
+33 YRRRIVDSFSSHAR

-63 KPTLSMRRVIW
+63 KPTLGMRRVVW
-74 YALVRLLF
+74 FALVRLVF
-82 LPALY
+82 LPALW
-87 QWWTQQTSPACA
+87 QWWAQQTSPACS
-99 KFLLTLWL
+99 KFLLGLWVL
-107 MQVLNMTIYFMTPD
+107 QVLNVTLYFVAPSS
-121 MVDSDPN
+121 VDLDPN
-128 CWLVPLGLML
+128 SWLLPLGLML
-138 VLSIVH
+138 VLSVVH

-152 MELARVRPRA
+152 MELARVRPRS

-199 PTSKPA
+199 PTNKHT
-205 KFRRRQSRT
+205 KFRRRQSRSDIIDT
-214 EIAENGLRKRKKE
+214 GLRKRKNP

-233 IKNLEPVKNK
+233 MKEQDVPDESKS
-243 ALIKVKAKDSD
+243 KVSSKAKDSD
-254 DEDYMVW
+254 DEDYMAW
-261 KKPDLTAPIV
+261 KKPDLNAPIV
-271 TFTPPPDDA
+271 TFTPPPDITA
-280 TPSTSFRYKPNVLTK
+280 PSSSFRYRPNILTK
-295 KQLESFNVRQNQQ
+295 KYLESYNVRPDVQGN
-308 AHISRALADGD
+308 IGRPIFADGD

-326 GYNSNGSE
+326 GYYSNGSD
-334 GERVKNETENL
+334 GDNRVKEIGPRKSPPEKNTNEKAFLDPPLSNDNDTSNKTDDTETIKGTKDFLN
-345 LQKERTSSKEEKI
+345 KI
-358 KVAEKIGSDAQLGDS
+358 KKEDDEKS
-373 EVITKNDGPKIIEVT
+373 NDP
-388 EELVESQIL
+388 
-397 KKDDDDDDK
+397 
-406 SDADSDGVAPTSSP
+406 DSDG
-420 STGKRVGVR
+420 GILRNNNGIRKRIGVR
-429 FRSNWAQDG
+429 FRKSWGSKMLQPE
-438 IRMADSSDEDFTV
+438 SSDEDFT
-451 NKKKEKK
+451 NTKEKGKK

-480 PSHHTMSDWVGQTT
+480 PSHHTMSDWVGQIT

-509 SDVGFPYT
+509 SEVGFPYT

-522 DPFAI
+522 DPFTI

-555 SWYVVARAER
+555 SWCVVARAER
-565 VMAADGCLWAGL
+565 
-577 AMAAAVAL
+577 AMAAHGALWPGLLMAGVVAFVGPVIRL
-585 IKPIIRFAQV
+585 IQV
-595 AAEQDSRTEEELQAL
+595 ASDQDTRSEEELQSL
-610 SVLTYFPTLMA
+610 SIL
-621 SYKGSLIS
+621 SYILSLVVNYAQGSPLS
-629 VFNGAFGDNI
+629 LLRGAFGDNVWEI
-639 WLISTNL
+639 TTNIV
-646 LSCMLR
+646 SCVLR
-652 FALGALV
+652 FALSGLV

-723 VEVIVSAAFML
+723 VDVIVSAAFML
-734 IVVLLGCVSTHLLRF
+734 TLILLACVSAQLLR
-749 NNTQD
+749 D
-754 SVTLESGWLL
+754 SVTLECGWLP
-764 EVLLWSFCIGIYLLR
+764 EAMVWSCCLGIYLLR
-779 LGTLGSNVNKKYRG
+779 LLTLGSNVNRKYRG

-842 SALCANHY
+842 SGICANHY

>member
-82 LPALY
+82 LPVLY

-107 MQVLNMTIYFMTPD
+107 MQVLNITIYFMTPETID
-121 MVDSDPN
+121 NDPN

-162 TYRRKLPRYF
+162 TFRRKLPRYF
-172 RRPRS
+172 RRTRS
-177 ECDGGSGGGSAES
+177 DCDGGSGGGSAES

-243 ALIKVKAKDSD
+243 TIVKMKAKDSD

-261 KKPDLTAPIV
+261 KKPDATAPIV
-271 TFTPPPDDA
+271 TFTPPPEDA
-280 TPSTSFRYKPNVLTK
+280 TPSTSFRYKHNALTK

-308 AHISRALADGD
+308 MLARVLADGD

-334 GERVKNETENL
+334 GERVKHETENL
-345 LQKERTSSKEEKI
+345 IQREAKRTNANEQNIEPKENNSPDKSTETSTETVKNEDVI
-358 KVAEKIGSDAQLGDS
+358 KDNDETGDM
-373 EVITKNDGPKIIEVT
+373 
-388 EELVESQIL
+388 
-397 KKDDDDDDK
+397 KKVDDK
-406 SDADSDGVAPTSSP
+406 SDADSDGIAATSSP

-429 FRSNWAQDG
+429 FRNSWAQDG
-438 IRMADSSDEDFTV
+438 IRLQETSDEDFTV
-451 NKKKEKK
+451 HKKKEKK
-458 LDNYQSS
+458 FDNYQSS

-494 NSEESSYC
+494 NSEESSYG

-509 SDVGFPYT
+509 SDVGFSYT

-565 VMAADGCLWAGL
+565 AMAADGCLWAGL

-585 IKPIIRFAQV
+585 VKPIIRFAQV
-595 AAEQDSRTEEELQAL
+595 AAELDNRTEEELQAL
-610 SVLTYFPTLMA
+610 SVITYFPTLVA
-621 SYKGSLIS
+621 NYKGSLLSI
-629 VFNGAFGDNI
+629 FIGAFGDNI
-639 WLISTNL
+639 WVVSTNV

-734 IVVLLGCVSTHLLRF
+734 IVVLLGCVSTHLLRC

>member
-1 MKQLAAWYQ
+1 MKHLAAWYQ

-33 YRRRIVDFSSHAR
+33 YRRRIVDFSSHVR

-63 KPTLSMRRVIW
+63 KPTLGMRRVVW
-74 YALVRLLF
+74 FALVRLVF
-82 LPALY
+82 LPGLH
-87 QWWTQQTSPACA
+87 QWWVQQTSPACA
-99 KFLLTLWL
+99 NFLLALWI
-107 MQVLNMTIYFMTPD
+107 MQVLNITLYFMAPTD
-121 MVDSDPN
+121 IVVDAN

-138 VLSIVH
+138 VLSVVH

-172 RRPRS
+172 RRTRS

-199 PTSKPA
+199 PNKPT

-214 EIAENGLRKRKKE
+214 DLTENGLRKRKKE
-227 LTKENL
+227 LTKDNLMNTLDPSIKNKSL
-233 IKNLEPVKNK
+233 IKM
-243 ALIKVKAKDSD
+243 KAKDSD
-254 DEDYMVW
+254 DEDYMPW
-261 KKPDLTAPIV
+261 KKPDLTTPIV
-271 TFTPPPDDA
+271 TFTPPSDVA
-280 TPSTSFRYKPNVLTK
+280 TPSTSYGYKANLTK
-295 KQLESFNVRQNQQ
+295 KHLETFNIRQAQHSNV
-308 AHISRALADGD
+308 ARPFFADGD

-326 GYNSNGSE
+326 GYNSNGSDAE
-334 GERVKNETENL
+334 NRSKEIGAEVQLKNNETVSTINKKEEALNVNIIKEGKKVPNEENN
-345 LQKERTSSKEEKI
+345 SKEQD
-358 KVAEKIGSDAQLGDS
+358 KV
-373 EVITKNDGPKIIEVT
+373 KIINARNE
-388 EELVESQIL
+388 
-397 KKDDDDDDK
+397 DDDK
-406 SDADSDGVAPTSSP
+406 SVDPESDGGGPTSSP
-420 STGKRVGVR
+420 TVTKRIGVR
-429 FRSNWAQDG
+429 FRGSWIQDSLPKE
-438 IRMADSSDEDFTV
+438 SSDDEFSAI
-451 NKKKEKK
+451 KKKQKK

-494 NSEESSYC
+494 NSEESSYG

-509 SDVGFPYT
+509 SDVEFRYA

-522 DPFAI
+522 DPFAL

-541 RGSTLRAELSAVDI
+541 RGSMLRAELSAVDI

-565 VMAADGCLWAGL
+565 AMAADGCFWAGI
-577 AMAAAVAL
+577 AMAAAIAL
-585 IKPIIRFAQV
+585 FSPISRLVQV
-595 AAEQDSRTEEELQAL
+595 AIDQETRTEEELQ
-610 SVLTYFPTLMA
+610 SVSPFTYIPYLMI
-621 SYKGSLIS
+621 SYSQGSLFCI
-629 VFNGAFGDNI
+629 FNGAFGDSF
-639 WLISTNL
+639 WEISTNM
-646 LSCMLR
+646 LSCVLR
-652 FALGALV
+652 FALSGLV

-710 TRSYLRRRGPQRS
+710 TRSYLR
-723 VEVIVSAAFML
+723 
-734 IVVLLGCVSTHLLRF
+734 
-749 NNTQD
+749 D
-754 SVTLESGWLL
+754 SVTLERGWLI
-764 EVLLWSFCIGIYLLR
+764 EAMLWSTCLGIYLLR
-779 LGTLGSNVNKKYRG
+779 LLTLGSNVNRKYRG
-793 CLSAIL
+793 CLSALL
-799 TEQINLHLAIEQ
+799 TEQINLHLAMEQ

-818 LTVANNVLKL
+818 LTITNNVLKL
-828 AADLLKELDAPFKI
+828 AADLLKELDSPFKI
-842 SALCANHY
+842 SGICANHY

>member
-1 MKQLAAWYQ
+1 MMQLAAWYQ

-33 YRRRIVDFSSHAR
+33 YRRRIVDSFSSHAR

-63 KPTLSMRRVIW
+63 KPTLGMRRVVW
-74 YALVRLLF
+74 FALVRLVF
-82 LPALY
+82 FPALY
-87 QWWTQQTSPACA
+87 QWWAQQTSPACS
-99 KFLLTLWL
+99 KFLLGLWSL
-107 MQVLNMTIYFMTPD
+107 QVLNMTLYFMAPST
-121 MVDSDPN
+121 MEIDPN
-128 CWLVPLGLML
+128 CWLLPLALMV
-138 VLSIVH
+138 VLSVVH

-152 MELARVRPRA
+152 MELARVRPRS

-172 RRPRS
+172 RRS
-177 ECDGGSGGGSAES
+177 TSDCNGGSGGGSAES

-199 PTSKPA
+199 PANKHT
-205 KFRRRQSRT
+205 KFRRRLSRSDIT
-214 EIAENGLRKRKKE
+214 DAGLRKRKKE
-227 LTKENL
+227 AKDL
-233 IKNLEPVKNK
+233 IKKQELPVK
-243 ALIKVKAKDSD
+243 IKSEVKSKAKDSD
-254 DEDYMVW
+254 DEDYMAW
-261 KKPDLTAPIV
+261 KKPDSNAPIV

-280 TPSTSFRYKPNVLTK
+280 TPSSSFTYKPNILTK
-295 KQLESFNVRQNQQ
+295 KYLESFNVRQNQQ
-308 AHISRALADGD
+308 NNIGRPFFADGD

-334 GERVKNETENL
+334 GDNKVKEIDRINPPIANISKEKTIPKPSVLNETEN
-345 LQKERTSSKEEKI
+345 QINEVTKDFFKKI
-358 KVAEKIGSDAQLGDS
+358 K
-373 EVITKNDGPKIIEVT
+373 N
-388 EELVESQIL
+388 
-397 KKDDDDDDK
+397 DDDDK
-406 SDADSDGVAPTSSP
+406 SIDPDSDGGILRNNTSIR
-420 STGKRVGVR
+420 KRIGVR
-429 FRSNWAQDG
+429 FRKSWGQETVQPE
-438 IRMADSSDEDFTV
+438 SSDEDFTCA
-451 NKKKEKK
+451 KKKEKK

-480 PSHHTMSDWVGQTT
+480 PSHHTMSDWVGQIT

-509 SDVGFPYT
+509 SDVGFHYT

-522 DPFAI
+522 DPFSI
-527 LDPTSDTVKCTMWE
+527 LDSTSDTVKCTMWE

-555 SWYVVARAER
+555 SWCVVARAER
-565 VMAADGCLWAGL
+565 AMAAHGSLWPGLVMAAV
-577 AMAAAVAL
+577 VAL
-585 IKPIIRFAQV
+585 VTPAMRLVQMAIDKDTR
-595 AAEQDSRTEEELQAL
+595 SEEELQAL
-610 SVLTYFPTLMA
+610 SLF
-621 SYKGSLIS
+621 SYIPSLVINYSRGSPYSLFS
-629 VFNGAFGDNI
+629 GAFGDNVWEI
-639 WLISTNL
+639 ITNI
-646 LSCMLR
+646 LSCILR
-652 FALGALV
+652 FALSGLV

-723 VEVIVSAAFML
+723 VDVIVSAAFML
-734 IVVLLGCVSTHLLRF
+734 TLILLACVSAQLLR
-749 NNTQD
+749 D
-754 SVTLESGWLL
+754 SVALECGWLL
-764 EVLLWSFCIGIYLLR
+764 EAMVWSCCLGIYLLR
-779 LGTLGSNVNKKYRG
+779 LLTLGSNVNRKYRG

-811 RPESKEQ
+811 RPECKEQ

-842 SALCANHY
+842 SGICANHY

>member
-63 KPTLSMRRVIW
+63 KPTLGMRRVVW
-74 YALVRLLF
+74 FALVRLVF
-82 LPALY
+82 LPALF
-87 QWWTQQTSPACA
+87 QWWAQQTSPACA

-107 MQVLNMTIYFMTPD
+107 LQVLNISLYFMSPD
-121 MVDSDPN
+121 NLDVDPN

-138 VLSIVH
+138 VLSMVH

-152 MELARVRPRA
+152 MEIARVRPRS

-177 ECDGGSGGGSAES
+177 ECDGGSAGGSAES

-199 PTSKPA
+199 PTTKPS
-205 KFRRRQSRT
+205 KFRRRQSRS
-214 EIAENGLRKRKKE
+214 ELGDNGLRKRKKE
-227 LTKENL
+227 LPKENVSTP
-233 IKNLEPVKNK
+233 LEPTAKNK
-243 ALIKVKAKDSD
+243 AIVKLKAKDSD
-254 DEDYMVW
+254 DEDYMAW
-261 KKPDLTAPIV
+261 KKPDINTPIV

-280 TPSTSFRYKPNVLTK
+280 TPSSSFRYKSNILTK
-295 KQLESFNVRQNQQ
+295 KHLESFNVRQNQ
-308 AHISRALADGD
+308 HRALFADGD

-326 GYNSNGSE
+326 GYNSNGSD
-334 GERVKNETENL
+334 GDNRVKILQARLSGNKIVSNERN
-345 LQKERTSSKEEKI
+345 
-358 KVAEKIGSDAQLGDS
+358 
-373 EVITKNDGPKIIEVT
+373 EVT
-388 EELVESQIL
+388 A
-397 KKDDDDDDK
+397 KDDSANDVDKTPIDKVEENSTTTAKANVLKTEDDEK
-406 SDADSDGVAPTSSP
+406 SNEPDSDVNVTDSP
-420 STGKRVGVR
+420 NRGKRIGVR
-429 FRSNWAQDG
+429 FRSSWILENVRDE
-438 IRMADSSDEDFTV
+438 SSDDDFANV
-451 NKKKEKK
+451 KNKQKKIETF
-458 LDNYQSS
+458 QTS

-502 SQSEGGH
+502 SQSEGGN
-509 SDVGFPYT
+509 SDVGFHYA

-522 DPFAI
+522 DPFAL

-565 VMAADGCLWAGL
+565 AMAAEGCVWAGL
-577 AMAAAVAL
+577 AMATIVAL
-585 IKPIIRFAQV
+585 LTPAIRLTQLAID
-595 AAEQDSRTEEELQAL
+595 QDTRTEEETQSMTIFLYIISVVVNYSKG
-610 SVLTYFPTLMA
+610 SVLYIL
-621 SYKGSLIS
+621 Y
-629 VFNGAFGDNI
+629 GAFGDNAWELMTNI
-639 WLISTNL
+639 IS
-646 LSCMLR
+646 CILR
-652 FALGALV
+652 FALSGLM
-659 FFLLAVAERAFK
+659 FFLLAVAERAYK

-723 VEVIVSAAFML
+723 VDVIVSAAFML
-734 IVVLLGCVSTHLLRF
+734 TLILLACVSAHLLR
-749 NNTQD
+749 D
-754 SVTLESGWLL
+754 SVTLEEGWLFEAMVWICCL
-764 EVLLWSFCIGIYLLR
+764 GIYLLR
-779 LGTLGSNVNKKYRG
+779 LITLGSNVNKKYRG

-811 RPESKEQ
+811 RPESKDQ

-842 SALCANHY
+842 SGICANHY
-850 LYTITKVVILSAL
+850 LYTVSKVVILSAL

>member
-63 KPTLSMRRVIW
+63 KPTLGMRRVVW
-74 YALVRLLF
+74 FALVRLVF
-82 LPALY
+82 LPALF
-87 QWWTQQTSPACA
+87 QWWAQQTSPACA

-107 MQVLNMTIYFMTPD
+107 LQVLNISLYFMSPD
-121 MVDSDPN
+121 NLDVDPN

-138 VLSIVH
+138 VLSMVH

-152 MELARVRPRA
+152 MEIARVRPRS

-177 ECDGGSGGGSAES
+177 ECDGGSAGGSAES

-199 PTSKPA
+199 PTTKPS
-205 KFRRRQSRT
+205 KFRRRQSRS
-214 EIAENGLRKRKKE
+214 ELCDNGLRKRKKE
-227 LTKENL
+227 LPKENVSTR
-233 IKNLEPVKNK
+233 LEPTVKNK
-243 ALIKVKAKDSD
+243 AIVKLKAKDSD
-254 DEDYMVW
+254 DEDYMAW
-261 KKPDLTAPIV
+261 KKPDINTPIV

-280 TPSTSFRYKPNVLTK
+280 TPSSSFRYKSNILTK
-295 KQLESFNVRQNQQ
+295 KHLESFNVRQNQ
-308 AHISRALADGD
+308 HRALFADGD

-326 GYNSNGSE
+326 GYNSNGSD
-334 GERVKNETENL
+334 GDNRVKILQARLSGNKIVSNERN
-345 LQKERTSSKEEKI
+345 
-358 KVAEKIGSDAQLGDS
+358 
-373 EVITKNDGPKIIEVT
+373 EVT
-388 EELVESQIL
+388 A
-397 KKDDDDDDK
+397 KDDSANDVDKTPIDKVEENSTTTAKANVLKTEDDEK
-406 SDADSDGVAPTSSP
+406 SNEPDSDVNVTDSP
-420 STGKRVGVR
+420 NRGKRIGVR
-429 FRSNWAQDG
+429 FRSSWIPENV
-438 IRMADSSDEDFTV
+438 RNESSDDDFANV
-451 NKKKEKK
+451 KNKQKKIETF
-458 LDNYQSS
+458 QTS

-502 SQSEGGH
+502 SQSEGGN
-509 SDVGFPYT
+509 SDVGFHYA

-522 DPFAI
+522 DPFAL

-541 RGSTLRAELSAVDI
+541 RSSTLRAELSAVDI

-565 VMAADGCLWAGL
+565 AMAAEGCVWAGL
-577 AMAAAVAL
+577 AMATIVAL
-585 IKPIIRFAQV
+585 LTPAIRLTQLAID
-595 AAEQDSRTEEELQAL
+595 QDTRTEEETQSMTIFLYIISVVVNYSKG
-610 SVLTYFPTLMA
+610 SVLYIL
-621 SYKGSLIS
+621 Y
-629 VFNGAFGDNI
+629 GAFGDNAWELMTNI
-639 WLISTNL
+639 IS
-646 LSCMLR
+646 CILR
-652 FALGALV
+652 FALSGLM
-659 FFLLAVAERAFK
+659 FFLLAVAERAYK

-723 VEVIVSAAFML
+723 VDVIVSAAFML
-734 IVVLLGCVSTHLLRF
+734 TLILLACVSAHLLR
-749 NNTQD
+749 D
-754 SVTLESGWLL
+754 SVTLEEGWLFEAMVWICCL
-764 EVLLWSFCIGIYLLR
+764 GIYLMR
-779 LGTLGSNVNKKYRG
+779 LITLGSNVNKKYRG

-811 RPESKEQ
+811 RPESKDQ

-842 SALCANHY
+842 SGICANHY
-850 LYTITKVVILSAL
+850 LYTVSKVVILSAL

>member
-33 YRRRIVDFSSHAR
+33 YRRRIVDFSNHAR

-63 KPTLSMRRVIW
+63 KPTLGMRRVVW

-82 LPALY
+82 LPALH
-87 QWWTQQTSPACA
+87 QWWAQQTSSACA
-99 KFLLTLWL
+99 KFLLTLWV
-107 MQVLNMTIYFMTPD
+107 MQVLNISIYFMTPNT
-121 MVDSDPN
+121 VDIDPN
-128 CWLVPLGLML
+128 CWVVPLGLMI
-138 VLSIVH
+138 VLSVVH

-162 TYRRKLPRYF
+162 TFRRKLPRYF
-172 RRPRS
+172 RRSRS
-177 ECDGGSGGGSAES
+177 ECDGGSAGGSGES

-199 PTSKPA
+199 PSTKPA
-205 KFRRRQSRT
+205 KFRRRQSRP
-214 EIAENGLRKRKKE
+214 EVAETVLRKRKRELPKE
-227 LTKENL
+227 IL
-233 IKNLEPVKNK
+233 IKKIETPTKPKPMIN
-243 ALIKVKAKDSD
+243 IKAKDSD
-254 DEDYMVW
+254 DEDYMIW
-261 KKPDLTAPIV
+261 KKPDLSTPIV
-271 TFTPPPDDA
+271 TFTPPPNDA
-280 TPSTSFRYKPNVLTK
+280 TPSSSFPFKANILTK
-295 KQLESFNVRQNQQ
+295 KQLESFNVRQNN
-308 AHISRALADGD
+308 IVRVFADGD

-334 GERVKNETENL
+334 GDRVKHETENVATV
-345 LQKERTSSKEEKI
+345 KPTSPNESNTTEKN
-358 KVAEKIGSDAQLGDS
+358 IGPQIA
-373 EVITKNDGPKIIEVT
+373 
-388 EELVESQIL
+388 EELNVSVENEPDVYINANIL
-397 KKDDDDDDK
+397 KKGDEK
-406 SDADSDGVAPTSSP
+406 SEDGDSDGAIPTSSP
-420 STGKRVGVR
+420 NTSKRIGVR
-429 FRSNWAQDG
+429 FRGSWAQDG
-438 IRMADSSDEDFTV
+438 IRESSDDDFAS
-451 NKKKEKK
+451 KKKEKK
-458 LDNYQSS
+458 LGNYQTS

-494 NSEESSYC
+494 NSEASSYG

-527 LDPTSDTVKCTMWE
+527 LDPSSDTVKCTMWE
-541 RGSTLRAELSAVDI
+541 CGSTLRAELSAVDI

-565 VMAADGCLWAGL
+565 AMAADGGLWAGL

-585 IKPIIRFAQV
+585 AAPIVRLVQMAI
-595 AAEQDSRTEEELQAL
+595 EQDNRTEEELQTL
-610 SVLTYFPTLMA
+610 SLFTYIPSLVA
-621 SYKGSLIS
+621 NYSQGSAFSL
-629 VFNGAFGDNI
+629 FHGAYGANI
-639 WLISTNL
+639 WVISTNL
-646 LSCMLR
+646 LSCCLR
-652 FALGALV
+652 FALSALV
-659 FFLLAVAERAFK
+659 FFLLTVAERAFK

-723 VEVIVSAAFML
+723 VDVIVSAAFVLTLML
-734 IVVLLGCVSTHLLRF
+734 LACVSAQLLKD
-749 NNTQD
+749 T
-754 SVTLESGWLL
+754 VTLECGWLL
-764 EVLLWSFCIGIYLLR
+764 EAMVWSSCLGIYLLR
-779 LGTLGSNVNKKYRG
+779 LLTLGSNVNKKYRC

-828 AADLLKELDAPFKI
+828 AADLLKELDSPFKI
-842 SALCANHY
+842 SGICANHY

>member
-33 YRRRIVDFSSHAR
+33 YRRRIVDFSSHSR

-63 KPTLSMRRVIW
+63 KPTLGVRRVVW

-87 QWWTQQTSPACA
+87 QWWAQQTSVACA
-99 KFLLTLWL
+99 KFLLTIWL
-107 MQVLNMTIYFMTPD
+107 MQVLNITIYFMTPVT
-121 MVDSDPN
+121 VDIDPN
-128 CWLVPLGLML
+128 CWVVPLGLMI

-162 TYRRKLPRYF
+162 TFRRKLPRYF
-172 RRPRS
+172 RRSRS
-177 ECDGGSGGGSAES
+177 ECDGGSGGGSGES
-190 GATSSQSKT
+190 GATSSHSKT

-205 KFRRRQSRT
+205 KFRRRQSRP
-214 EIAENGLRKRKKE
+214 EVAENGLRKRKKE

-233 IKNLEPVKNK
+233 IKTLKPPIKNK
-243 ALIKVKAKDSD
+243 TIIKVKDKDSD

-261 KKPDLTAPIV
+261 NKPDLTAPIV

-280 TPSTSFRYKPNVLTK
+280 TPSCSFRYKANVLTK
-295 KQLESFNVRQNQQ
+295 KQLESFNVRQNNI
-308 AHISRALADGD
+308 ARILADGD

-334 GERVKNETENL
+334 GDRIKNEKENGESKAIL
-345 LQKERTSSKEEKI
+345 LNESNT
-358 KVAEKIGSDAQLGDS
+358 
-373 EVITKNDGPKIIEVT
+373 T
-388 EELVESQIL
+388 EENDPIIKAEDLDLNINNEPEIFINADIL
-397 KKDDDDDDK
+397 KKEDDEK
-406 SDADSDGVAPTSSP
+406 SIDADFDGVIPTSSP
-420 STGKRVGVR
+420 STGKRIGVR
-429 FRSNWAQDG
+429 FRSSWAKDD
-438 IRMADSSDEDFTV
+438 IRESSDDGFTT
-451 NKKKEKK
+451 KKEKK
-458 LDNYQSS
+458 LDNYQTS

-494 NSEESSYC
+494 NSEESSYE
-502 SQSEGGH
+502 SQSEGEH

-527 LDPTSDTVKCTMWE
+527 LDPSSDTVKCTMWE

-565 VMAADGCLWAGL
+565 TMAADGDLWAGL
-577 AMAAAVAL
+577 AMATAVAL
-585 IKPIIRFAQV
+585 ISPLVRLVQV
-595 AAEQDSRTEEELQAL
+595 VIEHDTRSDEELQAL
-610 SVLTYFPTLMA
+610 SLFTYIPPLVA
-621 SYKGSLIS
+621 NYSQES
-629 VFNGAFGDNI
+629 VFSLFYGAYGDNI
-639 WLISTNL
+639 WVMSTNV
-646 LSCMLR
+646 LSCCLR
-652 FALGALV
+652 FALSALV
-659 FFLLAVAERAFK
+659 FFLLTVAERAFK

-723 VEVIVSAAFML
+723 VDVIVSAAFVLTLML
-734 IVVLLGCVSTHLLRF
+734 LACVSAQLLK
-749 NNTQD
+749 D
-754 SVTLESGWLL
+754 SVTLECGWLL
-764 EVLLWSFCIGIYLLR
+764 EAMVWSSCLGIYLLR
-779 LGTLGSNVNKKYRG
+779 LLTLGSNVNRKYRG

-828 AADLLKELDAPFKI
+828 AADLLKELDSPFKI
-842 SALCANHY
+842 SGICANHY

>member
-1 MKQLAAWYQ
+1 MMQLAAWYQ

-33 YRRRIVDFSSHAR
+33 YRRRIVDFSNHAR

-63 KPTLSMRRVIW
+63 KPTLSMRRVVW
-74 YALVRLLF
+74 YALVRLVF
-82 LPALY
+82 LPALF
-87 QWWTQQTSPACA
+87 QWWAQQTSPACA
-99 KFLLTLWL
+99 KFLLALWL
-107 MQVLNMTIYFMTPD
+107 MQVVNMSLYFMSPATLD
-121 MVDSDPN
+121 IDAN

-152 MELARVRPRA
+152 MELARVRPRS

-177 ECDGGSGGGSAES
+177 ECDGGSGGGSGES
-190 GATSSQSKT
+190 GATSSQSKG
-199 PTSKPA
+199 PASKPA
-205 KFRRRQSRT
+205 KFRRRQSRPDV
-214 EIAENGLRKRKKE
+214 AESGLRKRKKE
-227 LTKENL
+227 VVLTKENL
-233 IKNLEPVKNK
+233 IKNLEPPLKNK

-254 DEDYMVW
+254 DEDYMAW
-261 KKPDLTAPIV
+261 KKPDVTAPIV
-271 TFTPPPDDA
+271 TFTPPPDNA
-280 TPSTSFRYKPNVLTK
+280 TPGTSFSYKSNILTK
-295 KQLESFNVRQNQQ
+295 KHLETFNVLRQNQQ
-308 AHISRALADGD
+308 MHAARAIFADGD

-326 GYNSNGSE
+326 GYNSNGSD
-334 GERVKNETENL
+334 GENRAKENDAQGAQKTVELETIKQEPSDAKPVTEVPKVDTETKPNEEVPPA
-345 LQKERTSSKEEKI
+345 KKEED
-358 KVAEKIGSDAQLGDS
+358 EKSVDPESDAG
-373 EVITKNDGPKIIEVT
+373 
-388 EELVESQIL
+388 
-397 KKDDDDDDK
+397 
-406 SDADSDGVAPTSSP
+406 APTSSP
-420 STGKRVGVR
+420 SAAKRVGVR
-429 FRSNWAQDG
+429 FRSSWVKDT
-438 IRMADSSDEDFTV
+438 IPRESSDDDFTTV
-451 NKKKEKK
+451 KKKQKK

-494 NSEESSYC
+494 NSEESSYG

-509 SDVGFPYT
+509 SDVEFHYA

-522 DPFAI
+522 DPFAL

-565 VMAADGCLWAGL
+565 AMAADGCLWAGL
-577 AMAAAVAL
+577 VMASIVAL
-585 IKPIIRFAQV
+585 FSPATRLVQV
-595 AAEQDSRTEEELQAL
+595 AIDQDTRSEEELQSMTL
-610 SVLTYFPTLMA
+610 VTYIPSLVIT
-621 SYKGSLIS
+621 YCQGSMFSLLI
-629 VFNGAFGDNI
+629 GAFGDNI
-639 WLISTNL
+639 WEISTNL
-646 LSCMLR
+646 ISCVLR
-652 FALGALV
+652 FALSGLV

-723 VEVIVSAAFML
+723 VDVIVSAAFML
-734 IVVLLGCVSTHLLRF
+734 TLILLACVSAQLLR
-749 NNTQD
+749 D

-764 EVLLWSFCIGIYLLR
+764 EALVWSTCLGIYLLR
-779 LGTLGSNVNKKYRG
+779 LLTLGSNVNRKYRG

-811 RPESKEQ
+811 RPESKDQ

-842 SALCANHY
+842 SGICANHY